1 MPDDWCARVVPADLI
16 AALAAE
22 APDPNPP
29 GATTPPPASGG
40 AYTSRL
46 LVDRWLADRGVGF
59 RVKPDPDGRG
69 RTVYVLATCP
79 FDPSH
84 ADPDA
89 CVMQAPDG
97 KLSAQC
103 FHNGCAGKG
112 WQQFKE
118 KIGRPQAHHYDP
130 PLARSGGRKPTSADP
145 RPPSGPADPTDGPGG
160 PPAAGDPGRADAGDR
175 LPTIRGNKR
184 QLRDVTADGLRAIL
198 GRNNPPVVF
207 VRGRLLTRLK
217 DRSADDPPV
226 LEPLT
231 DDALRGVLA
240 RVADWTQIRN
250 TQRGEVEEPAPPPM
264 NAVKDLATLPDWP
277 GVPALTAVVETPVF
291 ARDGTL
297 VDTPGYCPAARLWY
311 SPAPDL
317 AVPAVP
323 IAPTPA
329 DVDRAR
335 HLIVTE
341 LFGDF
346 PFADDASRAHAV
358 AALLLPFVRPMI
370 DGPTPLHLLD
380 APVEGTGKT
389 LLASAVS
396 VVSTGRDVEAIAE
409 ARDDEEWRKRITA
422 VLAEGPAI
430 VLLDN
435 INRVLDAGALAA
447 ALTARVWKDRILG
460 VSKTARLPVTCA
472 WLASGNNTRLSRE
485 LIRRTLFCRLDAKT
499 DAPWLRDEFRHPD
512 LLAWAKANRGD
523 LVWAA
528 LTLVRAWLAAGRPP
542 GTARLGMY
550 ESWVATIG
558 GILRVAG
565 VPGLLANAKEFR
577 AARADQVGE
586 WRAFVAAW
594 WARFAGREVGVRD
607 LFRLATELS
616 LLDSVLGDQ
625 GERSQRT
632 RLGLALAR
640 SVDRVF
646 DVYRLSAA
654 GEDHAGRQQYALQ
667 PVASPPPPPTG
678 PETGRDAR
686 AGDPPSAPDGPA
698 AWLDDEPADD
708 PIGWP
713 D

>member
-1 MPDDWCARVVPADLI
+1 MPDDWCARLVPADLI

-22 APDPNPP
+22 APDSSPTKANIQSAP
-29 GATTPPPASGG
+29 GGG

-46 LVDRWLADRGVGF
+46 LVDRWLTDRGVGF
-59 RVKPDPDGRG
+59 RVKPDLDREG
-69 RTVYVLATCP
+69 RTVYVLGACP

-97 KLSAQC
+97 KMSAQC

-130 PLARSGGRKPTSADP
+130 PLAKSGGRKSKNADP
-145 RPPSGPADPTDGPGG
+145 RPAAGPGG
-160 PPAAGDPGRADAGDR
+160 PPAAADRGQEDSGDR
-175 LPTIRGNKR
+175 WPTIQGNKR
-184 QLRDVTADGLRAIL
+184 QLRDVTADGLRAVL
-198 GRNNPPVVF
+198 ARNDPPAVF

-217 DRSADDPPV
+217 DRVADDPPI

-240 RVADWTQIRN
+240 RVADWTHVRN
-250 TQRGEVEEPAPPPM
+250 TQHGEVEEPAPPPM

-277 GVPALTAVVETPVF
+277 GVPSLTAVVETPVF

-297 VDTPGYCPAARLWY
+297 VDFPGYCSAARLWY

-317 AVPAVP
+317 VVPPVSA
-323 IAPTPA
+323 APTA
-329 DVDRAR
+329 VEVDRAR

-389 LLASAVS
+389 LLASAIS

-409 ARDDEEWRKRITA
+409 AKDDEEWRKRITA
-422 VLAEGPAI
+422 VLAEGPTI

-447 ALTARVWKDRILG
+447 ALTARVWKDRLLG
-460 VSKTARLPVTCA
+460 VSKTARLPVTCV

-499 DAPWLRDEFRHPD
+499 DAPWLRAEFRHPD
-512 LLAWAKANRGD
+512 LLAWAKANRGE

-528 LTLVRAWLAAGRPP
+528 LTLARAWLAAGRPP

-550 ESWVATIG
+550 ESWAATVG
-558 GILRVAG
+558 GILDVTG

-586 WRAFVAAW
+586 WRAFIAAW

-607 LFRLATELS
+607 LFQLATEQS
-616 LLDSVLGDQ
+616 LLDSVLGDK

-646 DVYRLSAA
+646 DAYRLTAA

-667 PVASPPPPPTG
+667 AVPATSPSAR
-678 PETGRDAR
+678 PEAGRDAR
-686 AGDPPSAPDGPA
+686 AGDPPTAPEGPA
-698 AWLDDEPADD
+698 AWLDHESEND
-708 PIGWP
+708 PIEWP